1 MGKCQTDPSSK
12 VNIIKMGYAGVT
24 LCCPTLCCPA
34 CSGAPARIS
43 QNLDLFLIYFEIEG
57 FEISIKS
64 EIHSSPLRY
73 QGSLPREDRSQKV
86 VNSIGFSWF
95 SVRNI
100 AFRLGKIDILCFSA
114 LSGMSF
120 DHFKIWHRKKDI
132 EKPFVFNTFFDL
144 RIYDQRIPIQ
154 KLVFC
159 ARGRRLFSKTYR
171 FARTGA

>member
-12 VNIIKMGYAGVT
+12 VNKIKICCAGGT
-24 LCCPTLCCPA
+24 ACCPTLCCPA

-86 VNSIGFSWF
+86 VKSIGFS
-95 SVRNI
+95 
-100 AFRLGKIDILCFSA
+100 
-114 LSGMSF
+114 
-120 DHFKIWHRKKDI
+120 
-132 EKPFVFNTFFDL
+132 
-144 RIYDQRIPIQ
+144 
-154 KLVFC
+154 
-159 ARGRRLFSKTYR
+159 
-171 FARTGA
+171 